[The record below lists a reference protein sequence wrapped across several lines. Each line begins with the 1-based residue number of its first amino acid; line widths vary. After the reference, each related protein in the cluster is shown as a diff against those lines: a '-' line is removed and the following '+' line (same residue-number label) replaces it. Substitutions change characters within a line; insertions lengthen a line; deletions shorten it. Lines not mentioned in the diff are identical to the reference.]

1 MQIEFRHDPDQT
13 EPKLTITAADL
24 TDEIADLLRRLEHGQ
39 LGAVTAFRGERVLLL
54 RPEDILRFYAEDKG
68 VKAQT
73 AEDAYA
79 VRERLYELEERLD
92 ATRFVRISNGEIVNL
107 DRVTAVDLSLSG
119 TICMTLDGAVRAYV
133 SRRYV
138 KKIKETLNLGRRK
151 RDERG

>member
-1 MQIEFRHDPDQT
+1 MRIEFKHNPKQT

-24 TDEIADLLRRLEHGQ
+24 TDEIAGLLRQLEHGQ
-39 LGAVTAFRGERVLLL
+39 LGAVTAFQDERVFLL

-73 AEDAYA
+73 GEDAYT

-92 ATRFVRISNGEIVNL
+92 PRTFVRISHSEIVNL
-107 DRVTAVDLSLSG
+107 KKVTGLDLKLSG
-119 TICMTLDGAVRAYV
+119 TIKMTLEGGTVCWV

-138 KKIKETLNLGRRK
+138 KKIKQALGL
-151 RDERG
+151 

>member
-1 MQIEFRHDPDQT
+1 MQIEFKHDPKQT

-24 TDEIADLLRRLEHGQ
+24 TDEIAGLLRQLEHGH
-39 LGAVTAFRGERVLLL
+39 LGAVTAFQDERVFLL

-73 AEDAYA
+73 GEDAYT

-92 ATRFVRISNGEIVNL
+92 PRTFVRISHSEIVNL
-107 DRVTAVDLSLSG
+107 KKVTGLDLKLSG
-119 TICMTLDGAVRAYV
+119 TIKMTLEGGTVCWV

-138 KKIKETLNLGRRK
+138 KKIKQALGL
-151 RDERG
+151 

>member
-1 MQIEFRHDPDQT
+1 MQIEFKHDPDQT

-24 TDEIADLLRRLEHGQ
+24 TDEIAGLLQRLEHGQ
-39 LGAVTAFRGERVLLL
+39 PGAVTAFQDERVFLL

-73 AEDAYA
+73 GKDTYA

-92 ATRFVRISNGEIVNL
+92 PRTFVRISHSEIVNL
-107 DRVTAVDLSLSG
+107 KKVTGLDLKLSG
-119 TICMTLDGAVRAYV
+119 TIKMTLEGGTVCWV

-138 KKIKETLNLGRRK
+138 KKIKQALGL
-151 RDERG
+151 

>member
-1 MQIEFRHDPDQT
+1 MQIEFKHDPKQT

-24 TDEIADLLRRLEHGQ
+24 TDEIADLLRRLEHGH
-39 LGAVTAFRGERVLLL
+39 LGAVTAFQGERVLLL

-73 AEDAYA
+73 GEDACT

-92 ATRFVRISNGEIVNL
+92 PRTFVRISHSEIVNL
-107 DRVTAVDLSLSG
+107 RKVTGLDLALSG
-119 TICMTLDGAVRAYV
+119 TIKMTLAGGTVCWV

-138 KKIKETLNLGRRK
+138 KKIKQALGL
-151 RDERG
+151 

>member
-1 MQIEFRHDPDQT
+1 MQIEFKHDPNQT

-39 LGAVTAFRGERVLLL
+39 PGAVTAFQDERVFLL

-73 AEDAYA
+73 AAGAYA
-79 VRERLYELEERLD
+79 VRERLYELEEQLD
-92 ATRFVRISNGEIVNL
+92 PRSFVRISHSEIVNL
-107 DRVTAVDLSLSG
+107 RKVTGLDLKLSG
-119 TICMTLDGAVRAYV
+119 TIKMTLEGGVTCYV

-138 KKIKETLNLGRRK
+138 KKIKLALGL
-151 RDERG
+151 